1 MSLNLG
7 FPAIGGRAGP
17 WQAEGMDAYSS
28 PSSPGRRA
36 SWVVRLARRIS
47 YVAGEISYA
56 QKRVLA
62 VRIGYG
68 IAESDRAP
76 DTYAEFLLRSAVVT
90 THEPPALRRASGRQV
105 K

>member
-7 FPAIGGRAGP
+7 FPAIGRRTWR
-17 WQAEGMDAYSS
+17 WQAGGMDAYSS
-28 PSSPGRRA
+28 SSSPGRRA

-47 YVAGEISYA
+47 YAAGEISYA
-56 QKRVLA
+56 QKRLFA
-62 VRIGYG
+62 VRRCYG

-76 DTYAEFLLRSAVVT
+76 DTYSEFLLRSAAVA
-90 THEPPALRRASGRQV
+90 THEPPARSRACGRQV

>member
-1 MSLNLG
+1 MSLKHG
-7 FPAIGGRAGP
+7 FPAIGQLAWP

-28 PSSPGRRA
+28 PSKPSRRA
-36 SWVVRLARRIS
+36 SWMVRLARRIS

-68 IAESDRAP
+68 VAESDRGP
-76 DTYAEFLLRSAVVT
+76 DSYAEFLLRSAVVT
-90 THEPPALRRASGRQV
+90 THEPPARSRACGRQV